1 MRNELNESV
10 VLSIS
15 KEELREMMER
25 AVQRGLEDAGLY
37 IEDAKQREAA
47 RDDFRFLRRLRLAA
61 DGVAAKVG
69 YTVLAI
75 MTGGL
80 LFVIW
85 AGIKVHV
92 LKQ

>member
-37 IEDAKQREAA
+37 IEDAEDRKEARE
-47 RDDFRFLRRLRLAA
+47 DFRFLRRLRRAA
-61 DGVAAKVG
+61 DGIAAKVG

-75 MTGGL
+75 LTGGFL
-80 LFVIW
+80 VVIW

>member
-1 MRNELNESV
+1 MRNEPTESV

-15 KEELREMMER
+15 KEELCEMMER

-37 IEDAKQREAA
+37 IEDAEDRKEARE
-47 RDDFRFLRRLRLAA
+47 DFRFLRRMRRAS
-61 DGVAAKVG
+61 DNIAAKVG

-75 MTGGL
+75 LTGAVVYA
-80 LFVIW
+80 FW
-85 AGIKVHV
+85 AGVRVHI